1 MHAMDAPQS
10 ALDSLRTVEFRE
22 TLKGYHRDDVDEY
35 LEKAAVEADALH
47 LQLRQASDRLRQA
60 GERIAQLEQALEAKP
75 EPKEE
80 AGPGVADD
88 TLQRTLLLAQ
98 QFVDQTKADAEQQAR
113 KLIGEAEERARRML
127 AEAETRAGQIAS
139 DSEKR
144 LRDEVTRLDAI
155 RKQLGS
161 EVEGLARH
169 LEGERAR
176 LRNALT
182 DVLKW
187 VDTNMQPAPIL
198 AGQGSAGQGGAPK
211 APASADRPAPAS
223 SGQPGGPGGTEA
235 PPARASGGSAAD
247 TEILRIEA

>member
-1 MHAMDAPQS
+1 MDAPQS

-60 GERIAQLEQALEAKP
+60 GERIAQLEAALEAKP
-75 EPKEE
+75 EPTEG
-80 AGPGVADD
+80 AGSGVPDD

-113 KLIGEAEERARRML
+113 KLVGEAEERARRML

-139 DSEKR
+139 ESEKR

-176 LRNALT
+176 LRSALS

-187 VDTNMQPAPIL
+187 VDTNMQSAPIL
-198 AGQGSAGQGGAPK
+198 AGQGPTGPGGPPK
-211 APASADRPAPAS
+211 APGPADRPAPAS
-223 SGQPGGPGGTEA
+223 SAHPGGPGETGTT
-235 PPARASGGSAAD
+235 PARASGESGAD